1 MLPTPTAEDLRAAV
15 QCLVAQFAPLRIL
28 VFGSYA
34 RGEARPGSD
43 LDLLVVLPH
52 VEDKRATTIAMSRAL
67 AALHLPIPSDI
78 VVTTPADIDRRG
90 WVKGPVLYDA
100 LQEGV
105 SVYENLAA
113 QVVAAVH
120 ADLEPHLRRA

>member
-1 MLPTPTAEDLRAAV
+1 
-15 QCLVAQFAPLRIL
+15 LRIL

-105 SVYENLAA
+105 SVYENLVA

-120 ADLEPHLRRA
+120 ADLEPHLRQA

>member
-90 WVKGPVLYDA
+90 GVKGPVLYDA

-105 SVYENLAA
+105 SVYDNLAA

>member
-1 MLPTPTAEDLRAAV
+1 
-15 QCLVAQFAPLRIL
+15 
-28 VFGSYA
+28 
-34 RGEARPGSD
+34 
-43 LDLLVVLPH
+43 VLPH

-120 ADLEPHLRRA
+120 ADLEPHLRQA

>member
-43 LDLLVVLPH
+43 LDLLVVLPQ

-105 SVYENLAA
+105 SVYENLVA

-120 ADLEPHLRRA
+120 ADLEPHLRQA